1 MKTRIVSLFAVA
13 SVAGLA
19 AAQSIQVG
27 PGAPTNLGSDP
38 FSHRDVLWD
47 NGDTDGTN
55 GYSTWLDLGRY
66 IYDDFSLSSSAVLQ
80 DFHLLHIWNSFP
92 PGSGTGLALD
102 FYADAGGAPGAHIA
116 TASISNYSEVAT
128 GRNWFGRQ
136 EARISVDFADI
147 ALGAGNYWVSYSVD
161 GPENGFSM
169 IRSTVT
175 GSELW
180 WRADDL
186 GIFGP
191 GSSSFGVAA
200 DGAWVLTGIP
210 APGALALLGLGGL
223 AASRRR
229 R

>member
-1 MKTRIVSLFAVA
+1 MSIRVVSIITVVCLT
-13 SVAGLA
+13 GLA
-19 AAQSIQVG
+19 SGQAIQIG
-27 PGAPTNLGSDP
+27 PGLDVNTGADP
-38 FSHRDVLWD
+38 FSHRDFPWN

-66 IYDDFSLSSSAVLQ
+66 IYDDFSLDQGYYLNY
-80 DFHLLHIWNSFP
+80 FHLLHIWNSFP

-102 FYADAGGAPGAHIA
+102 FYADAGGAPGAHIV
-116 TASISNYSEVAT
+116 TANITNYSEVAT
-128 GRNWFGRQ
+128 GRVWFGRQ

-169 IRSTVT
+169 IRSQVT

-191 GSSSFGVAA
+191 GSQSFGVQA
-200 DGAWVLTGIP
+200 DGAWVLGFP
-210 APGALALLGLGGL
+210 APGALALLGLAGL
-223 AASRRR
+223 GASRRR

>member
-1 MKTRIVSLFAVA
+1 MSIRVVSITVA
-13 SVAGLA
+13 CLAGLA
-19 AAQSIQVG
+19 SAQAIQTG
-27 PGAPTNLGSDP
+27 PDLDVTTGRDP
-38 FSHRDVLWD
+38 FSDGWIWD
-47 NGDTDGTN
+47 NGDTDGSN

-66 IYDDFSLSSSAVLQ
+66 IYDDFSLDRNLVWQS
-80 DFHLLHIWNSFP
+80 FHLLHIWNSFP

-116 TASISNYSEVAT
+116 TANITIYSEVAT
-128 GRNWFGRQ
+128 GRTWFGRQ
-136 EARISVDFADI
+136 EAAIDVGFTGI
-147 ALGAGNYWVSYSVD
+147 NLGAGNYWLSYSVD

-169 IRSTVT
+169 IRSGVT

-186 GIFGP
+186 GVFGP
-191 GSSSFGVAA
+191 GSQSFGVQA
-200 DGAWVLTGIP
+200 DGAWYLSVHP